1 MQRRRNG
8 TAGGGLAAQMMPRPV
23 AMHETSFEAPEFFS
37 DALESVS
44 FGYEPDSYFYYD
56 DGFDLPDRIDAS
68 LHLEL

>member
-1 MQRRRNG
+1 
-8 TAGGGLAAQMMPRPV
+8 MMPRPV